1 MNSTLAEDDRLSK
14 SELADS
20 LTRPARYAFLDRC
33 AAIEKRLTNACA
45 AKQDPC
51 LASGCAL
58 DGEACLNAV
67 LHADTEYRN
76 ACVTEWARLFSNSEN
91 RTEDW
96 KI

>member
-1 MNSTLAEDDRLSK
+1 MNSTLAEEAPLSK

-20 LTRPARYAFLDRC
+20 LTPPARYAFLDRC

-67 LHADTEYRN
+67 LNADTDYRN